1 VSDARVSQPAHEYAL
16 ITGAASGIGLEMARI
31 LAGRGYSLYLVDI
44 QADGLERVQKEIMAN
59 QGVQVVALCLD
70 LSLPDAAD
78 TVFEDVTRRGLDVD
92 VFISNAGFFF
102 FSEIAESDRDLAAKM
117 VALHVHTPSMLAIR
131 FAKAMK
137 EKRRGHILITSS
149 ISAYQSFPGIGFYGA
164 GKSYIRSF
172 GLSLRHELRYYGV
185 KVSVLCPG
193 ATATNLYDPN
203 VIDVE
208 QGKRWGIM
216 MDAETVARAGIEGMF
231 KGKAVIMP
239 GWLTRV
245 MTYTSAWL
253 PGWVIYRA
261 RVRWRHVLEK
271 SGER

>member
-1 VSDARVSQPAHEYAL
+1 MSDASESGPNPRYAL
-16 ITGAASGIGLEMARI
+16 ITGAASGIGLEMSRI
-31 LAGRGYSLYLVDI
+31 LAARGYDLYLVDI
-44 QADGLERVQKEIMAN
+44 QADGLARVREEIMARHD
-59 QGVQVVALCLD
+59 VQVVTLCLD
-70 LSLPDAAD
+70 LSRLEAAEI
-78 TVFEDVTRRGLDVD
+78 VFEDVSRRGVDVD
-92 VFISNAGFFF
+92 VLVSNAGFFF

-117 VALHVHTPSMLAIR
+117 IGLHVHTPSMLAIR

-137 EKRRGHILITSS
+137 QKGRGHILITSS

-208 QGKRWGIM
+208 RGKRWGIM
-216 MDAETVARAGIEGMF
+216 MDAATVAAAGIEGMF
-231 KGKAVIMP
+231 RNKAVIMP
-239 GWLTRV
+239 GLLTRV

-261 RVRWRHVLEK
+261 RVRWRRLLDQ
-271 SGER
+271 GNP